1 MNKILIL
8 FFLIII
14 SCNNEKNTY
23 DKTPLE
29 NINST
34 KLLHDGLLR
43 EYVLHVPQLYDGET
57 PLPLVLNF
65 HGFGDSATSHSL
77 LTGMIPV
84 ANENNFIIAFP
95 QGALLNGSPHWN
107 SNLESPENK
116 STVDDFGFVESLVS
130 DVSSNYNIDQTK
142 IYATGFSNGGFLV
155 YSLACYNSDLF
166 AAFAGVSTT
175 IMEEAIVNCSPAH
188 KTPIIHFH
196 GLLDQDVPI
205 NGGPGLSSMS
215 SMVNFWKEF
224 NELNLAPESK
234 IITSNNYI
242 RIENLSYKNNQ
253 NSTLIE
259 IYTLD
264 GGGHEWFNLDIE
276 NKNTSE
282 IIWEFFSKH
291 NLNNLN

>member
-1 MNKILIL
+1 MNRILFY

-14 SCNNEKNTY
+14 SCNNEKDTY

-34 KLLHDGLLR
+34 KFLHDGLLR
-43 EYVLHVPQLYDGET
+43 EYVLHVPQSYDGET

-65 HGFGDSATSHSL
+65 HGFGYSATSHSL

-175 IMEEAIVNCSPAH
+175 IMEEAIVNCSPTH

-205 NGGPGLSSMS
+205 NGGPGLSSIR

-224 NELNLAPESK
+224 NEINLAPESN
-234 IITSNNYI
+234 IIASNNYI

-259 IYTLD
+259 TYTLD

-282 IIWEFFSKH
+282 IIWAFFSKH

>member
-1 MNKILIL
+1 
-8 FFLIII
+8 
-14 SCNNEKNTY
+14 
-23 DKTPLE
+23 
-29 NINST
+29 
-34 KLLHDGLLR
+34 
-43 EYVLHVPQLYDGET
+43 
-57 PLPLVLNF
+57 
-65 HGFGDSATSHSL
+65 
-77 LTGMIPV
+77 MIPV

-130 DVSSNYNIDQTK
+130 DISSNYNIDQTK

-175 IMEEAIVNCSPAH
+175 IMEEAIGNCSPTH

-259 IYTLD
+259 TYALD

>member
-95 QGALLNGSPHWN
+95 QGALLNGSPI
-107 SNLESPENK
+107 
-116 STVDDFGFVESLVS
+116 G
-130 DVSSNYNIDQTK
+130 
-142 IYATGFSNGGFLV
+142 
-155 YSLACYNSDLF
+155 
-166 AAFAGVSTT
+166 
-175 IMEEAIVNCSPAH
+175 
-188 KTPIIHFH
+188 
-196 GLLDQDVPI
+196 
-205 NGGPGLSSMS
+205 
-215 SMVNFWKEF
+215 
-224 NELNLAPESK
+224 
-234 IITSNNYI
+234 I
-242 RIENLSYKNNQ
+242 RI
-253 NSTLIE
+253 
-259 IYTLD
+259 
-264 GGGHEWFNLDIE
+264 
-276 NKNTSE
+276 
-282 IIWEFFSKH
+282 
-291 NLNNLN
+291 

>member
-1 MNKILIL
+1 MKKILIL

-34 KLLHDGLLR
+34 KLFHDGLLR

-65 HGFGDSATSHSL
+65 HGFGDSATRHSL

-130 DVSSNYNIDQTK
+130 DISSNYNIDQTK

-175 IMEEAIVNCSPAH
+175 IMEEAIVNCSPEH

-205 NGGPGLSSMS
+205 NGGPGLSSMT

-259 IYTLD
+259 TYTLD